1 MQAFTNEHVC
11 DGDEQNADKRA
22 RATSMPTCIDQTRL
36 QSHTKQVGGGPVA
49 PCIHNSIAHTCKY
62 GKVYQVGDTKNM
74 RVKLTYHKTEF
85 KMIEQHEDSM
95 SHFCTLISFDLDGFT
110 M

>member
-1 MQAFTNEHVC
+1 MQAFTDEHVC
-11 DGDEQNADKRA
+11 DGDEQKADKRA

-49 PCIHNSIAHTCKY
+49 PCIHNSIARTCKY

-74 RVKLTYHKTEF
+74 RVKLTYHK
-85 KMIEQHEDSM
+85 MN
-95 SHFCTLISFDLDGFT
+95 LR
-110 M
+110 

>member
-1 MQAFTNEHVC
+1 
-11 DGDEQNADKRA
+11 
-22 RATSMPTCIDQTRL
+22 
-36 QSHTKQVGGGPVA
+36 VA

-95 SHFCTLISFDLDGFT
+95 SHFCTLISLHCTSISTGSCNRRHFLVT
-110 M
+110 VHTVPTS